1 MNNPLYVSS
10 CSRRGGVTSLSVDGH
25 GLTAEDEGRAVKVVG
40 VSERTVN
47 GEHQISKVIPPDS
60 IQFLQPGT
68 DDIPA
73 AIVGGA
79 IAIGEPVPRGQ
90 HKHEVTEE
98 VVNNEGQTTW
108 QDSWG
113 KKKKKK

>member
-25 GLTAEDEGRAVKVVG
+25 GLTVEDEGRAIKVVG
-40 VSERTVN
+40 VPVQNVN

-60 IQFLQPGT
+60 IQFLQPNT

-73 AIVGGA
+73 GVTGGA
-79 IAIGEPVPRGQ
+79 IAIGEPVPYGSHR
-90 HKHEVTEE
+90 HEVTEE
-98 VVNNEGQTTW
+98 IVDKEGETTSE
-108 QDSWG
+108 QSWSR
-113 KKKKKK
+113 KKKKK